1 MLPRAVL
8 GNLFSM
14 LNAYS
19 GGVKEGDPM
28 ASSMFFLGISMI
40 IICSFSL
47 SVSVLLSLKT
57 KRNVHIYISL
67 LLASYLVEL
76 IELLYIAR
84 FCLPEDTR
92 NFNLI
97 NFPVLRIFTTVSIL
111 LLDFLILLEIMN
123 RRFQKW
129 HLLLF
134 AAVIL
139 FCGYIA
145 WLPQT
150 LLTVWLF
157 YLPRQLYHFGYCL
170 LFLIR
175 RFLEKDEAVQKK
187 MERYSFLVL
196 GVFLLSVSILL
207 EDSLLISHI
216 QTYFTDMLSVTERNF
231 SENIL
236 WLFIMLYST
245 VYSVRELEEASVP
258 VSASASFDGSVPG
271 FGSGTADAGSVQS
284 PGSAQSS
291 GSAQSPGPAQSFGF
305 AQDPG
310 SAQSLGSE
318 RSFGSMQNPGSAQSS
333 GSVQSP
339 GTAQNSGPAQGL
351 GTLQSPGNVQ
361 PPGFSQRTGYSGSP
375 GAAEQWWSPALP
387 DDLAEM
393 AEEFKFT
400 PREIQILNC
409 ILQYKTTAEICE
421 ELNISIGTVKTHT
434 HNIYMKVNV
443 KSRQELIRVL
453 TRRE

>member
-1 MLPRAVL
+1 
-8 GNLFSM
+8 
-14 LNAYS
+14 
-19 GGVKEGDPM
+19 M

-92 NFNLI
+92 KFNLI

-111 LLDFLILLEIMN
+111 LLDFLILLAIMN

-157 YLPRQLYHFGYCL
+157 YMPRQLYHFGYCL

-245 VYSVRELEEASVP
+245 VYSVRELEKASVP

-271 FGSGTADAGSVQS
+271 FGSGTADAGLVQSSGSAQSSGSVQGQGPGSAQSFGSVQS
-284 PGSAQSS
+284 PGSARGF

-318 RSFGSMQNPGSAQSS
+318 RSFGSMQPPGSA
-333 GSVQSP
+333 QSP

-351 GTLQSPGNVQ
+351 GTMRSPGNVQ
-361 PPGFSQRTGYSGSP
+361 PPGSSQRTGYSGSP

>member
-1 MLPRAVL
+1 
-8 GNLFSM
+8 
-14 LNAYS
+14 
-19 GGVKEGDPM
+19 M

-123 RRFQKW
+123 RRFQKR

-134 AAVIL
+134 AAVTL

-157 YLPRQLYHFGYCL
+157 YMPRQLYHFGYCL

-175 RFLEKDEAVQKK
+175 RFLEKDEAAQKK

-196 GVFLLSVSILL
+196 GVFLLSASILL

-245 VYSVRELEEASVP
+245 VYSVRELERG
-258 VSASASFDGSVPG
+258 SAAVSASFDGPAPG
-271 FGSGTADAGSVQS
+271 FGSGIADAGSVQS
-284 PGSAQSS
+284 PGSVRSF
-291 GSAQSPGPAQSFGF
+291 GSAQSPEPAQSFGSM
-305 AQDPG
+305 QDPG
-310 SAQSLGSE
+310 PAQSLGSE
-318 RSFGSMQNPGSAQSS
+318 RSFGSMQDPGSAQSS

-339 GTAQNSGPAQGL
+339 G
-351 GTLQSPGNVQ
+351 
-361 PPGFSQRTGYSGSP
+361 
-375 GAAEQWWSPALP
+375 AAEQWQSPALP
-387 DDLAEM
+387 DDLAGM
-393 AEEFKFT
+393 AGEFKFT

-409 ILQYKTTAEICE
+409 ILQYRTTAEICE